1 MIQDTSFIIDILR
14 GDENAKRL
22 LDIVKKESR
31 PQKVSSVT
39 VLELYEGVARSQTP
53 DTKQEQILEI
63 LETKH
68 VVSADHTVMRKAGKL
83 SGELIDGGERIERE
97 DCIIAATAILNDE
110 PLITRNT
117 KHFGRIDT
125 LEVRSY

>member
-1 MIQDTSFIIDILR
+1 MIQDTSFVIDLLR

-22 LDIVKKESR
+22 LDIVEKESR

-39 VLELYEGVARSQTP
+39 VLELYEGVARSQAP
-53 DTKQEQILEI
+53 ETKRERILDV

-68 VVSADHTVMRKAGKL
+68 VVSADQAIMRKAGKL
-83 SGELIDGGERIERE
+83 SGELINGGEQIERE
-97 DCIIAATAILNDE
+97 DCIIAATALLNDE
-110 PLITRNT
+110 PIITRNT
-117 KHFGRIDT
+117 KHFNRVDD

>member
-1 MIQDTSFIIDILR
+1 MIQDTSFIVDLLR
-14 GDENAKRL
+14 GNESAERL
-22 LDIVKKESR
+22 LEITEAEAR

-53 DTKQEQILEI
+53 GTKREHILDV

-83 SGELIDGGERIERE
+83 SGELINRGTRIERE
-97 DCIIAATAILNDE
+97 DCIIAATALLNDE
-110 PLITRNT
+110 PVVTRNVD
-117 KHFGRIDT
+117 HFDRIDD

>member
-1 MIQDTSFIIDILR
+1 MIQDTSFIIDLLR
-14 GDENAKRL
+14 GDEDAKRL
-22 LDIVKKESR
+22 LDIVEKEAR
-31 PQKVSSVT
+31 PEKVSSVT

-53 DTKQEQILEI
+53 DTKRERILEI

-83 SGELIDGGERIERE
+83 SGALINDGERIERE
-97 DCIIAATAILNDE
+97 DCVIAATALLNDE
-110 PLITRNT
+110 PVVTRNT
-117 KHFGRIDT
+117 KHFERIGG

>member
-1 MIQDTSFIIDILR
+1 MIQDTSFIIDLLR

-22 LDIVKKESR
+22 LDIVEKEAR

-53 DTKQEQILEI
+53 EPQRERILEI

-83 SGELIDGGERIERE
+83 SGELINGGERIERE
-97 DCIIAATAILNDE
+97 DCIIAATALLNDE
-110 PLITRNT
+110 SIITRNT
-117 KHFGRIDT
+117 KHFGRISG

>member
-1 MIQDTSFIIDILR
+1 MIQDTSFIIDLLR

-22 LDIVKKESR
+22 LDIVEKESR

-39 VLELYEGVARSQTP
+39 VLELYEGVARSQAP
-53 DTKQEQILEI
+53 ETKRERILDV

-68 VVSADHTVMRKAGKL
+68 VVSADQAVMRKAGKL
-83 SGELIDGGERIERE
+83 SGELINGGTQIERE
-97 DCIIAATAILNDE
+97 DCIIAATALLNDE
-110 PLITRNT
+110 PVITRNT
-117 KHFGRIDT
+117 NHFNRVDA

>member
-1 MIQDTSFIIDILR
+1 MIQDTSFIIDLLR
-14 GDENAKRL
+14 GDKNANRL
-22 LDIVKKESR
+22 LDIVEKEAR

-53 DTKQEQILEI
+53 DTKRERILEI

-83 SGELIDGGERIERE
+83 SGELITDGERIERE
-97 DCIIAATAILNDE
+97 DCVIAATALLNDE
-110 PLITRNT
+110 PVITRNT
-117 KHFGRIDT
+117 KHFGRIDS
-125 LEVRSY
+125 LEVQSY

>member
-1 MIQDTSFIIDILR
+1 MIQDTSFIIDLLR

-22 LDIVKKESR
+22 LNIVEKEAR
-31 PQKVSSVT
+31 PQKISSVT
-39 VLELYEGVARSQTP
+39 ILELYEGIARSQTP
-53 DTKQEQILEI
+53 EAKRERILEI

-83 SGELIDGGERIERE
+83 SGELINDGERIERE
-97 DCIIAATAILNDE
+97 DCIIAATALLNDE
-110 PLITRNT
+110 PVITRNT
-117 KHFGRIDT
+117 KHFGRIDG

>member
-1 MIQDTSFIIDILR
+1 MIQDTSFIIDLLR
-14 GDENAKRL
+14 GDESAKRL
-22 LDIVKKESR
+22 LDIIEKESR

-39 VLELYEGVARSQTP
+39 VLELYEGVARSQIP
-53 DTKQEQILEI
+53 DTKRERILEI

-83 SGELIDGGERIERE
+83 SGELINGGERIERE
-97 DCIIAATAILNDE
+97 DCIIAATALLDDE
-110 PLITRNT
+110 PIITRNT
-117 KHFGRIDT
+117 KHFGRIDG

>member
-1 MIQDTSFIIDILR
+1 MIQDTSFIIDLLR

-22 LDIVKKESR
+22 LDIVEKESR

-39 VLELYEGVARSQTP
+39 VLELYEGVARSQAP
-53 DTKQEQILEI
+53 EAKRERILDV

-68 VVSADHTVMRKAGKL
+68 VVSADQAVMRKAGKL
-83 SGELIDGGERIERE
+83 SGELLNEGEQIERE
-97 DCIIAATAILNDE
+97 DCIIAATALLNDE
-110 PLITRNT
+110 PIITGNT
-117 KHFGRIDT
+117 KHFNRVDG